1 MFLSK
6 FARLA
11 LTATS
16 VAPVCITLA
25 YLAFIQKKY
34 ITLGVYV
41 TIGIVSVGLCVL
53 ILEYSIR
60 HSGYTTKK
68 IKAATPA
75 NKEVTN
81 YFLTYLFPLLST
93 SGTFLDWKIA
103 VFFYVSLLVYVSFSE
118 GYSFNPLLSFFGY
131 KFYEAEDETGVNF
144 VLITKKDLFSVN
156 NSRIDVIKL
165 TAHTYIVV
173 NS

>member
-1 MFLSK
+1 MFLNK

-25 YLAFIQKKY
+25 YLSLIQKNH
-34 ITLGVYV
+34 IMLGVYIA
-41 TIGIVSVGLCVL
+41 IGVISVCFCIF
-53 ILEYSIR
+53 ILNYSIH
-60 HSGYTTKK
+60 HSEQTKK
-68 IKAATPA
+68 NIKTATPA

-103 VFFYVSLLVYVSFSE
+103 AFFYISLLIYVSFSE

-131 KFYEAEDETGVNF
+131 KFYEAEDETGVSF
-144 VLITKKDLFSVN
+144 VLITKTDLFSVN
-156 NSRIDVIKL
+156 NDRLDVIKL

-173 NS
+173 

>member
-6 FARLA
+6 LARFA

-25 YLAFIQKKY
+25 YLAFIQKNY
-34 ITLGVYV
+34 IMLGVYI
-41 TIGIVSVGLCVL
+41 TIGVISVFLCII
-53 ILEYSIR
+53 ILKYSIH
-60 HSGYTTKK
+60 HSGRTKK
-68 IKAATPA
+68 NIKTATPA

-81 YFLTYLFPLLST
+81 YFLTYLFPLLSA
-93 SGTFLDWKIA
+93 SGTFFDWKIA
-103 VFFYVSLLVYVSFSE
+103 AFFYISLLAYVSFSE

-131 KFYEAEDETGVNF
+131 KFYEAEDETGISF
-144 VLITKKDLFSVN
+144 VLITKRDLFLVN
-156 NSRIDVIKL
+156 NDRLDVIKL

-173 NS
+173 

>member
-6 FARLA
+6 LARFA

-34 ITLGVYV
+34 IILSVYILVGV
-41 TIGIVSVGLCVL
+41 VSVCLCIFILKYSVL
-53 ILEYSIR
+53 N
-60 HSGYTTKK
+60 SGRTKK
-68 IKAATPA
+68 NIKTVTPA
-75 NKEVTN
+75 NKEVTS

-93 SGTFLDWKIA
+93 SGTFFDWKTA
-103 VFFYVSLLVYVSFSE
+103 AFFYISLLVYVSFSE

-131 KFYEAEDETGVNF
+131 KFYEAEDDTGVNF
-144 VLITKKDLFSVN
+144 VLITKSELNAVN
-156 NSRIDVIKL
+156 NSRLSVIRL
-165 TAHTYIVV
+165 TSHTYIVV
-173 NS
+173 

>member
-6 FARLA
+6 LARFA

-34 ITLGVYV
+34 TMLSVYIFVGV
-41 TIGIVSVGLCVL
+41 ISVCLCVL
-53 ILEYSIR
+53 ILKYSIL
-60 HSGYTTKK
+60 HSGRTKK
-68 IKAATPA
+68 NIKTATPA

-103 VFFYVSLLVYVSFSE
+103 AFFYISLLAYVSFSE

-131 KFYEAEDETGVNF
+131 KFYEAEDDTGISF
-144 VLITKKDLFSVN
+144 VLITKSELNTVN
-156 NSRIDVIKL
+156 NSRLNVIRL
-165 TAHTYIVV
+165 TSHTYIVV
-173 NS
+173 